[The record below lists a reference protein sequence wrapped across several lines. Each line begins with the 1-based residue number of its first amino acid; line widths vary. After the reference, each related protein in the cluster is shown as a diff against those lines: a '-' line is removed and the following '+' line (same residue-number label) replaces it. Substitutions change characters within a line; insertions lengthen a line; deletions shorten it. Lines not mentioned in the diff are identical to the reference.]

1 MKIIKVD
8 DKFWEMRFDDHEVE
22 IIKKNKK
29 FVMEEDFL
37 KKFVNTLGFI
47 FMDMKTKI
55 EEDKK
60 KNDPSPE

>member
-22 IIKKNKK
+22 IIKIKK